1 MIESSRQELVKAIHS
16 ALDDI
21 STGNLSVSEAEKNL
35 QVLEKRFSDLSKEI
49 TSGDGQNTLE
59 GLCCNHNSGNCA
71 IYTGIL
77 EVSSSRQSVLSS
89 FGPQALSEKIIRLC
103 AKKMQSFED
112 KMYVTVKP
120 DDEPDLKNDLHIY
133 PFRKTGHNFYV
144 VASLSSS
151 SLFNQDAFIH
161 FGNFIDMLFPTGKD
175 HPCGVMDT
183 FHSMRR
189 YIDQN
194 MEHYSLHAQVYHFP
208 DLDRIFSHAGIHTL
222 FDVSDQIEKQMT
234 EMWGGSIPRF
244 TISLKEYAL
253 IIPREKGQPISHL
266 TGDFSYK
273 GIPLPFLSKNVDLDQ
288 EGAFYNLVD
297 ALFSL
302 SQNE

>member
-1 MIESSRQELVKAIHS
+1 MNESSRQELVKEIHGT
-16 ALDDI
+16 LDEL
-21 STGNLSVSEAEKNL
+21 STGIISPSDAEKNL
-35 QVLEKRFSDLSKEI
+35 KDLERRYSILEKECSA
-49 TSGDGQNTLE
+49 GDGRNTLE

-77 EVSSSRQSVLSS
+77 EISSSRQSVLSS
-89 FGPQALSEKIIRLC
+89 FGPMPLSEKIIRIC
-103 AKKMQSFED
+103 ASRAASLED
-112 KMYVTVKP
+112 KMYITVKP
-120 DDEPDLKNDLHIY
+120 GDEPELKNDLHIY
-133 PFRKTGHNFYV
+133 PFRKTGHTFYTV
-144 VASLSSS
+144 VSLSSS
-151 SLFNQDAFIH
+151 SLFNSNAFIH

-183 FHSMRR
+183 FHSMRH

-194 MEHYSLHAQVYHFP
+194 VDRYSLHAQVYHFP

-253 IIPREKGQPISHL
+253 IVPREKGQPISYL

-273 GIPLPFLSKNVDLDQ
+273 GIPLPFLSKNIDLDQ
-288 EGAFYNLVD
+288 EGAFYSLVD

-302 SQNE
+302 SGSQ